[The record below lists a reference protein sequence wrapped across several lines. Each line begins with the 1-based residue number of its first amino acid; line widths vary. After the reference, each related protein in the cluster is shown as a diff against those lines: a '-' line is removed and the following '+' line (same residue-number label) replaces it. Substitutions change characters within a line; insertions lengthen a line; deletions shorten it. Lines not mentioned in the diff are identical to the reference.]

1 MTGGLGIATAAES
14 LLRDH
19 TGTLADAVA
28 RLEHLSATKQQLW
41 EAVAYLAIQE
51 WNYRRAPESDE
62 AGRLAISQI
71 ETIIAGLREREGR
84 ERATA

>member
-1 MTGGLGIATAAES
+1 MSAGLDVATAAES

-19 TGTLADAVA
+19 TGTLADAVT
-28 RLEHLSATKQQLW
+28 RLEHLSATKRELW

-51 WNYRRAPESDE
+51 WNYRRAPEMDE

-71 ETIIAGLREREGR
+71 ETIIADLRERQER
-84 ERATA
+84 EKAAA